1 MSNAQIQK
9 SNKHKY
15 TNTAYGKV
23 PERPNMWYIFEKR
36 IVQGYENDTHD
47 DDDIS
52 KLQPKASLTFEFIK
66 TSASTFNPTGSL
78 SSTEDNVHKNKRSK
92 LQKVKV
98 KRQTGVQQSRLQF
111 LASC

>member
-1 MSNAQIQK
+1 MTPDLAL
-9 SNKHKY
+9 
-15 TNTAYGKV
+15 
-23 PERPNMWYIFEKR
+23 YIIYYINFL
-36 IVQGYENDTHD
+36 NDD